1 MKMSLNQTCSLQP
14 TLPLSSQVNSLW
26 NVQGALQSPCC
37 IVFELYIPWGIEN
50 VILGMSSGSTRICS
64 YALDISIFDQYLA
77 LTTDS
82 WISLISGMGVTSSIV
97 FELQFL
103 ASITVL
109 SEPSIFQMHSSR
121 HAHLLD
127 VGNHHPAFM

>member
-1 MKMSLNQTCSLQP
+1 MLSNQMCSLRP
-14 TLPLSSQVNSLW
+14 TSPLSSQVNALW

-50 VILGMSSGSTRICS
+50 VVLGMSSGSMHICS
-64 YALDISIFDQYLA
+64 YALDILIFDQYLA

-82 WISLISGMGVTSSIV
+82 WISLILGMGVMSSIV
-97 FELQFL
+97 FELWFL

-109 SEPSIFQMHSSR
+109 SEPSIFWMHSSG
-121 HAHLLD
+121 HACSLD
-127 VGNHHPAFM
+127 VGNHHPTFT